1 MTPFRFVPLALAL
14 SAASALVAC
23 STAPTQ
29 SMGTAP
35 ASMAA
40 PDHMADMDAQMKTMR
55 DVHAKMMSA
64 RSDEERSRL
73 MPAHMKSMQDG
84 MAMMGSMDDMKGMP
98 TMQGMTG
105 EMATHH
111 QMMHKRMQMMQTMM
125 TMMKDRMPAAPAK

>member
-1 MTPFRFVPLALAL
+1 MKVIRVP
-14 SAASALVAC
+14 
-23 STAPTQ
+23 
-29 SMGTAP
+29 
-35 ASMAA
+35 
-40 PDHMADMDAQMKTMR
+40 DMVEQMKTMR

-98 TMQGMTG
+98 KMQGMTG

-125 TMMKDRMPAAPAK
+125 TMMKDRMPSAPAK